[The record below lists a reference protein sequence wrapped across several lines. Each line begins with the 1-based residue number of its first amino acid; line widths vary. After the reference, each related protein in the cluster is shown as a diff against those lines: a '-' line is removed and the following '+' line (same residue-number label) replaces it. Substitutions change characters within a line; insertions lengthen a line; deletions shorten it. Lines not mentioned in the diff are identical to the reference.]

1 MSQAARILSSLV
13 AGLLLG
19 IATSHWGPG
28 LAERAATLA
37 EPIGGLWLDA
47 LRMTIIPLI
56 VALLVIGIAD
66 SAEAARA
73 SRVAARAMVMFI
85 TILFLSAVLA
95 AIMIPLWF
103 RIWPMPVESAAA
115 LKAAISTTTE
125 KVGEVPGFG
134 AFLRSMVPTN
144 PISAAAN
151 DAILPLIVFTTVFAF
166 ALTRVAEE
174 PRQMLTRFF
183 RAISDTMLVIIN
195 WVLWLAPIGVF
206 ALAYVVGARAGAS
219 AFGALIHY
227 IVVVSSVGVAIIL
240 LAYPVG
246 VIGGRFGLAAFAKA
260 VSPSQAVAISTQS
273 SLASLPAMLRG
284 AGTLGVPVAASG
296 VVLPLAVAVFRAT
309 GSGMN
314 LAVALYVAHWY
325 GVELGP
331 AQIAV
336 GLAAGTLTTIG
347 SISLP
352 GQISFVTS
360 IAPICLA
367 IGVPVEPLIL
377 LIAVETIPDI
387 FRTVG
392 NVTMDVAV
400 TATVARRSGFGAGE
414 ASEED
419 RLLQGDS

>member
-1 MSQAARILSSLV
+1 MSQAARILLSLV

-19 IATSHWGPG
+19 IATAHWVPSVAGH
-28 LAERAATLA
+28 AASVA

-73 SRVAARAMVMFI
+73 SRVAARAMAMFLA
-85 TILFLSAVLA
+85 ILFCSAVIG
-95 AIMIPLWF
+95 AILVPLWF
-103 RIWPMPVESAAA
+103 HFWPMPAESAAA
-115 LKAAISTTTE
+115 LKGALSTTTE
-125 KVGEVPGFG
+125 KAGEVPGFG

-144 PISAAAN
+144 PIAAAAN

-166 ALTRVAEE
+166 ALTRLADE
-174 PRQMLTRFF
+174 PRQLLTRFF

-195 WVLWLAPIGVF
+195 WVLWLAPLGVF

-219 AFGALIHY
+219 AFGALLHY
-227 IVVVSSVGVAIIL
+227 IITVSSVGISIL
-240 LAYPVG
+240 ILAYPVAM
-246 VIGGRFGLAAFAKA
+246 IGARLTLGAFARA
-260 VSPSQAVAISTQS
+260 VAPSQAVAISTQS
-273 SLASLPAMLRG
+273 SLASLPEMLRG
-284 AGTLGVPVAASG
+284 SHRLGVPVAASG
-296 VVLPLAVAVFRAT
+296 VILPLAVAVFRAT

-325 GVELGP
+325 GIHLGP

-367 IGVPVEPLIL
+367 IGVPIEPLVL
-377 LIAVETIPDI
+377 LVAVETIPDI

-392 NVTMDVAV
+392 NVSMDVAV
-400 TATVARRSGFGAGE
+400 TATVARRSGYEAGE
-414 ASEED
+414 TSAED
-419 RLLQGDS
+419 RLLEGQA

>member
-1 MSQAARILSSLV
+1 MTR
-13 AGLLLG
+13 
-19 IATSHWGPG
+19 
-28 LAERAATLA
+28 LA
-37 EPIGGLWLDA
+37 D
-47 LRMTIIPLI
+47 
-56 VALLVIGIAD
+56 
-66 SAEAARA
+66 
-73 SRVAARAMVMFI
+73 
-85 TILFLSAVLA
+85 
-95 AIMIPLWF
+95 
-103 RIWPMPVESAAA
+103 
-115 LKAAISTTTE
+115 
-125 KVGEVPGFG
+125 
-134 AFLRSMVPTN
+134 
-144 PISAAAN
+144 
-151 DAILPLIVFTTVFAF
+151 
-166 ALTRVAEE
+166 E

-183 RAISDTMLVIIN
+183 RAISDAMLVIIN

-219 AFGALIHY
+219 AVGALVHY
-227 IVVVSSVGVAIIL
+227 VVILSTIGALIIL

-246 VIGGRFGLAAFAKA
+246 MIGGRVGLAAFARA

-284 AGTLGVPVAASG
+284 ARTLGVPVAASG

-314 LAVALYVAHWY
+314 LGVALYVAHWY

-367 IGVPVEPLIL
+367 IGVPIEPLVL
-377 LIAVETIPDI
+377 LVAVETIPDI

-400 TATVARRSGFGAGE
+400 TATVARRSGYLAGE
-414 ASEED
+414 GSEED
-419 RLLQGDS
+419 RLLQGEG

>member
-1 MSQAARILSSLV
+1 MSQAARILLSLV

-19 IATSHWGPG
+19 IATAHWGPG
-28 LAERAATLA
+28 LAEGAAA
-37 EPIGGLWLDA
+37 VAMPIGGLWLDA

-85 TILFLSAVLA
+85 TILFISAVLA
-95 AIMIPLWF
+95 AILIPLWF
-103 RIWPMPVESAAA
+103 RLWPMPVESAAA
-115 LKAAISTTTE
+115 LKAAISSSTE

-134 AFLRSMVPTN
+134 AFVRSMIPTN
-144 PISAAAN
+144 PIAAAAN
-151 DAILPLIVFTTVFAF
+151 DAILPLIVFTTAFAF
-166 ALTRVAEE
+166 ALTRLPDE
-174 PRQMLTRFF
+174 PRQILTRFF
-183 RAISDTMLVIIN
+183 RAISDAMLVIIN

-206 ALAYVVGARAGAS
+206 ALAYVVGARAGAN

-227 IVVVSSVGVAIIL
+227 ILVVSSIGIVIIL

-246 VIGGRFGLAAFAKA
+246 VIGGRVSLAVFARGVA
-260 VSPSQAVAISTQS
+260 PSQAVAISTQS

-284 AGTLGVPVAASG
+284 AHSLGVPVSASG
-296 VVLPLAVAVFRAT
+296 VVLPLAVAMFRAT

-400 TATVARRSGFGAGE
+400 TATVARRSGFDPSDE
-414 ASEED
+414 SRED
-419 RLLQGDS
+419 RLLEGED

>member
-1 MSQAARILSSLV
+1 MSQAARILLSLV
-13 AGLLLG
+13 VGLLLG
-19 IATSHWGPG
+19 IATAHWAAPF
-28 LAERAATLA
+28 AARAASVA
-37 EPIGGLWLDA
+37 EPIGGLWLDG
-47 LRMTIIPLI
+47 LRMTIVPLI

-73 SRVAARAMVMFI
+73 SRVAARAMAMFLV
-85 TILFLSAVLA
+85 ILFLSAVLA
-95 AIMIPLWF
+95 SILIPLWF
-103 RIWPMPVESAAA
+103 RLWPMPAESAAA
-115 LKAAISTTTE
+115 LRGALSTTTE
-125 KVGEVPGFG
+125 KAGEVPGFG

-144 PISAAAN
+144 PIAAAAN
-151 DAILPLIVFTTVFAF
+151 DAILPLIFFTTVFAF
-166 ALTRVAEE
+166 ALTRLAEE

-195 WVLWLAPIGVF
+195 WVLWLAPLGVF

-219 AFGALIHY
+219 AFGALLHY
-227 IVVVSSVGVAIIL
+227 VVIVSSVGICVL
-240 LAYPVG
+240 LAAYPVG
-246 VIGGRFGLAAFAKA
+246 VIGGRTSLVRFARAAA
-260 VSPSQAVAISTQS
+260 PSQAVAISTQS

-284 AGTLGVPVAASG
+284 THALGVPVAASG
-296 VVLPLAVAVFRAT
+296 VILPLAVAVFRAT

-367 IGVPVEPLIL
+367 IGVPIEPLVL
-377 LIAVETIPDI
+377 LVAVETIPDI

-400 TATVARRSGFGAGE
+400 TATVARRSGFEGAE

-419 RLLQGDS
+419 RLLDADS